1 MKSPSTSANVIQRVF
16 RRRLVRKNLL
26 RPKKSVASLGRIS
39 KTCCER
45 LGIDFFG
52 GQKRMFTAL
61 TSKIHSGVLLR
72 RRYKALGR
80 QLMVSFTVSAE
91 AALNYEMAL
100 AACSDEHR
108 RSCHGRNAV
117 QLTIEALR
125 LDVVVGEKAAASALA
140 AAAASVSSTAAAAA
154 AAKTS
159 TEAAATAAAQLHRIF
174 SGCCPKTSSGWDVV
188 HYGLR
193 HGATGAAAFVIYDVV
208 EAMQLAGVYD
218 DARHDPGAA
227 TATLLA
233 NPIEVARQFFGP
245 LGFDAEEE
253 AAVIGMLGCS
263 DLYHDADS
271 LEMMHPAEMKTD
283 AIFLFLKTANKRAYA
298 LRAKAHKDRG
308 ALLNAILAKQTGR
321 AVQYL

>member
-1 MKSPSTSANVIQRVF
+1 MKSPSASANVIQRVF

-39 KTCCER
+39 KTCCKC

-61 TSKIHSGVLLR
+61 TSKIHSGALLR

-125 LDVVVGEKAAASALA
+125 LEGEKAALA
-140 AAAASVSSTAAAAA
+140 AAAASTAAARAA
-154 AAKTS
+154 
-159 TEAAATAAAQLHRIF
+159 TEAAATAAAQINRIF
-174 SGCCPKTSSGWDVV
+174 AGCCPKTSSGWDVI

-218 DARHDPGAA
+218 GARHDPSAA

-233 NPIEVARQFFGP
+233 NPIEVVQQFFGP

-253 AAVIGMLGCS
+253 AGVLGMLGCS

-271 LEMMHPAEMKTD
+271 LEMMHPTEMKTD
-283 AIFLFLKTANKRAYA
+283 AILLFLKTANKRAYA

-321 AVQYL
+321 SVSCIYK